1 MKVWHWLNIIWL
13 VLFIIGVVFVLV
25 RKVDGAGAVQTP
37 QVKMVSVMV
46 LLGFYLFIWL
56 CQLITLYFIKKSFR

>member
-13 VLFIIGVVFVLV
+13 VLFIIGIVFVLV
-25 RKVDGAGAVQTP
+25 RKVDGAGAVQTL

>member
-13 VLFIIGVVFVLV
+13 VLFIIGIVFVLV
-25 RKVDGAGAVQTP
+25 RKVDGAGAVQTL

-56 CQLITLYFIKKSFR
+56 CQLITLYLIKKHK

>member
-13 VLFIIGVVFVLV
+13 VLFIIGIVFVLV
-25 RKVDGAGAVQTP
+25 RKVDGVGAVQTP
-37 QVKMVSVMV
+37 QVKMISVMV

-56 CQLITLYFIKKSFR
+56 CQLITLYFIKKHK

>member
-13 VLFIIGVVFVLV
+13 VLFIIGIVFVLV
-25 RKVDGAGAVQTP
+25 RKVDGTGAVQTP

>member
-13 VLFIIGVVFVLV
+13 FLFIIGIVFVLV
-25 RKVDGAGAVQTP
+25 RKVDGVGAVQTP
-37 QVKMVSVMV
+37 QVKMISVMV

-56 CQLITLYFIKKSFR
+56 CQLITLYFIKKHK

>member
-13 VLFIIGVVFVLV
+13 VLFIIGIVFVLV

-56 CQLITLYFIKKSFR
+56 CQLITLYFIKKHK

>member
-13 VLFIIGVVFVLV
+13 VLFIIGIVFVLV
-25 RKVDGAGAVQTP
+25 RKVDGTGAVQTP

-56 CQLITLYFIKKSFR
+56 CQLITLYFIKKHK